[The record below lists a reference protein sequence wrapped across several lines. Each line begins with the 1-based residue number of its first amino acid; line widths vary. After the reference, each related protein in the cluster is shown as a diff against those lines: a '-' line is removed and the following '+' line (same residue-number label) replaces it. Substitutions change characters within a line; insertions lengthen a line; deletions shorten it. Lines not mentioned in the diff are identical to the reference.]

1 MRDPRIAHVADILV
15 NYSTRLQPGEEVLI
29 EGSTAAEPMLL
40 EIYRAALRAGAH
52 PLLMVQPSGAQEI
65 FMREAN
71 DDQLRFISPFLD
83 TLLERVDCR
92 IALWAEEN
100 TKALTNVD
108 PAKQVLRAQAMRK
121 IAMRNMQRLG
131 DPDDPYRWVGALF
144 PTNAHAQDAEMS
156 LSRLCGLRVW
166 RLSTVL

>member
-29 EGSTAAEPMLL
+29 QGSTVAEPMLL

-52 PLLMVQPSGAQEI
+52 PLLMVQPSEAQEI

-71 DDQLRFISPFLD
+71 HEQLKFISPFLD

-108 PAKQVLRAQAMRK
+108 PTRQVMRGQAMRQLG
-121 IAMRNMQRLG
+121 IA
-131 DPDDPYRWVGALF
+131 
-144 PTNAHAQDAEMS
+144 
-156 LSRLCGLRVW
+156 
-166 RLSTVL
+166 